1 MRYFF
6 GIAIIITMILASSGC
21 TSTPT
26 VSDMHADAV
35 VVRDKEQQLFR
46 QIADA
51 SCRLARDINIK
62 GTEPHSEQSEASVAI
77 TEAISEQVGSPDA
90 AIDAPTEAVA
100 LLPEWR
106 EIAERERVANET
118 LEQELLNQSDALAS
132 IKDENSQLREKC
144 ANLGNQLSVLQPVV
158 KVLYWGVAC
167 LIVLATIGLVVYHGL
182 VRRVITPTSGTIW
195 AIIYGVGGLTLG
207 VVWYVHGRALIA
219 WGFVG
224 IAIVAIIV
232 GVNYYRKAEMID
244 VLVER
249 INKFR
254 ATATD
259 DVQQAFDTYMSNKQP
274 SWLRDRIK
282 RIKGSLGL

>member
-1 MRYFF
+1 MKYFL
-6 GIAIIITMILASSGC
+6 GIIIVIVTVLALSGC
-21 TSTPT
+21 QSTPS

-35 VVRDKEQQLFR
+35 VVREAEGQLFR

-51 SCRLARDINIK
+51 SYRLARDINIQ
-62 GTEPHSEQSEASVAI
+62 GTEPHSEQAEASVAI
-77 TEAISEQVGSPDA
+77 AAAVSEQAGNPDEPV
-90 AIDAPTEAVA
+90 DTPESAVA

-106 EIAERERVANET
+106 QLAERERVANET
-118 LEQELLNQSDALAS
+118 LEQELLNQSEALAS
-132 IKDENSQLREKC
+132 AKDQNSRLRARN
-144 ANLGNQLSVLQPVV
+144 ANLSNQLSVLKPVV
-158 KVLYWGVAC
+158 RVLYWGVAC
-167 LIVLATIGLVVYHGL
+167 LIVLATIGLVAYHGL
-182 VRRVITPTSGTIW
+182 VRRIITPTSGTIW
-195 AIIYGVGGLTLG
+195 AIMYGVGGLTLA

-224 IAIVAIIV
+224 IAIAAVIV